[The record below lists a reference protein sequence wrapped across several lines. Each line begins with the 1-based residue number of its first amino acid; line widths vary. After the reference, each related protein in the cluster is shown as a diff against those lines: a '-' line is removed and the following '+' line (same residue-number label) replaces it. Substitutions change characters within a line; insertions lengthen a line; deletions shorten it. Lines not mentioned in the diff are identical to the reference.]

1 MTPKKG
7 SKRRGTA
14 ALWVVG
20 LAVPVAGLY
29 AGVTNYTYDEL
40 GRLVRVSDTRNGD
53 RVYTYDPAG
62 NRTQVIVGGTGQPP
76 PSSEPRERDPRP
88 GSRRAAVD
96 PSEKVY
102 SASTASPD
110 SRSPVEER
118 GEITPA
124 DPAPSLAP
132 SSVDPGQRNTERS

>member
-14 ALWVVG
+14 ALWVIG

-53 RVYTYDPAG
+53 RVYAYDPAG
-62 NRTQVIVGGTGQPP
+62 NRTQVVVGA
-76 PSSEPRERDPRP
+76 PRVGEVLDTAP
-88 GSRRAAVD
+88 AD
-96 PSEKVY
+96 PSEKIY
-102 SASTASPD
+102 SASNEPPSDEGSLPVAMSPEPEASA
-110 SRSPVEER
+110 PVGDPILSEPEPR
-118 GEITPA
+118 PA
-124 DPAPSLAP
+124 NI
-132 SSVDPGQRNTERS
+132 R